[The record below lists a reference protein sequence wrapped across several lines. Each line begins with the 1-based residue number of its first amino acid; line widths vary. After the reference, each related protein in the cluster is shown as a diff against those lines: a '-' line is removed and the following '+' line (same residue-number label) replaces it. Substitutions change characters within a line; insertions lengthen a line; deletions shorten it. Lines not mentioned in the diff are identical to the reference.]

1 MIDPSSNLISE
12 ESDHLFLCYCSFI
25 NNITGKKLSTQN
37 VFIETLNNEKYKKIL
52 KEILNLET
60 DYEIV
65 RVFLDFDPSIS
76 KSKIVSTFIK
86 NIQKEKKS

>member
-1 MIDPSSNLISE
+1 MIDPSSAIIE
-12 ESDHLFLCYCSFI
+12 DESSHLFLCYCTFI

-65 RVFLDFDPSIS
+65 RVFLDFDASIA
-76 KSKIVSTFIK
+76 KSKIVTKMINSK
-86 NIQKEKKS
+86 DKK

>member
-1 MIDPSSNLISE
+1 MIDPSSAIIE
-12 ESDHLFLCYCSFI
+12 DESSHLFLCYCTFI

-65 RVFLDFDPSIS
+65 RVFLDTDPTIA
-76 KSKIVSTFIK
+76 KSKIVTKMINSK
-86 NIQKEKKS
+86 DKK

>member
-1 MIDPSSNLISE
+1 MIDPSSAIIE
-12 ESDHLFLCYCSFI
+12 DESSHLFLCYCSFI
-25 NNITGKKLSTQN
+25 NNIKGKKLSTQN

-65 RVFLDFDPSIS
+65 RVFLDYDNTIA
-76 KSKIVSTFIK
+76 KSKMVSKLINSK
-86 NIQKEKKS
+86 DKK

>member
-1 MIDPSSNLISE
+1 MIDPSSAIIE
-12 ESDHLFLCYCSFI
+12 DESSHLFLCYCTFI

-65 RVFLDFDPSIS
+65 RVFLDFDPSIA
-76 KSKIVSTFIK
+76 KSKIVNVYLK
-86 NIQKEKKS
+86 AIQKEKK